1 LSSLFAECFCMS
13 AYGYAC
19 MPAIAKGDGA
29 NAFRH
34 GFVCRRGVSTARGY
48 IDPMAD
54 STWWQYVLTVTGGAA
69 QKDIA
74 ETTGI
79 DQSTISRW
87 QRGTTTPRAEAVV
100 ALARAYGH
108 SPVEALVAAGYLERD
123 ELGVVELTT
132 LTGDLSRVSVDS
144 LLSELRRRVLGSQ
157 DSQSWPAGWA
167 ADDSSVGGSQYRQES
182 GDLGR

>member
-1 LSSLFAECFCMS
+1 MTELTNFVIISFAEGPF
-13 AYGYAC
+13 G
-19 MPAIAKGDGA
+19 
-29 NAFRH
+29 R
-34 GFVCRRGVSTARGY
+34 TRGY
-48 IDPMAD
+48 IDPMAE
-54 STWWQYVLTVTGGAA
+54 STWWQYVLTVTGGAS

-79 DQSTISRW
+79 DQSSISRW